1 MTSSSGNG
9 GSRSARWAC
18 QSARSST
25 GSGSVRSISASP
37 AACSSRSLPMARG
50 SWWMNPRRIS
60 APGWCC
66 RRGWNLTGRR
76 SRAVCRGSSFQSL
89 PAGGRVSVPPR
100 KEATQLADTDAPIFA
115 HRYQPGAGGSH
126 VTLLLLHG
134 TGGDESD
141 LLPLGSAVAP
151 QAALLSPRGKVLE
164 RGLPRF
170 FRRLAEGVFDIED
183 LTRRT
188 HELAD
193 FVEAAAGTY
202 GFDAAQV
209 VALGYSNGANIAASL
224 LLLRP
229 QVLAGAA
236 LLRPMLPL
244 VPATPPDLRGK
255 HVLIA
260 AGQHDSL
267 VPASSTRQLAD
278 LLQQSG
284 ADVTMQ
290 WLSAGHGL
298 TSADVATVIRWLA
311 DRFRIPTAA
320 AP

>member
-1 MTSSSGNG
+1 MTTNSGNG

-25 GSGSVRSISASP
+25 GSGSARSISASP
-37 AACSSRSLPMARG
+37 AAYSSRSLPMARG
-50 SWWMNPRRIS
+50 PWWMNPLRIS

-66 RRGWNLTGRR
+66 RSGWNLAGRR
-76 SRAVCRGSSFQSL
+76 LRAVCRGSSFLRL
-89 PAGGRVSVPPR
+89 PAGGRGSVPPR

-126 VTLLLLHG
+126 VTLLLLAG

-164 RGLPRF
+164 RGMPRF

-209 VALGYSNGANIAASL
+209 VALGYSNGANIAASM

-229 QVLAGAA
+229 HVLAAAA

-244 VPATPPDLRGK
+244 VPETLPDLRRTD
-255 HVLIA
+255 VLIA
-260 AGQHDSL
+260 AGQSDSL
-267 VPASSTRQLAD
+267 VPASSTRLLAD
-278 LLQQSG
+278 LLQRSG
-284 ADVTMQ
+284 AKVTGE
-290 WLSAGHGL
+290 WLGCGHG
-298 TSADVATVIRWLA
+298 VAGAGAAHL
-311 DRFRIPTAA
+311 PPPA

>member
-25 GSGSVRSISASP
+25 GSGSARSISASP
-37 AACSSRSLPMARG
+37 AAYSSRSLPMARD
-50 SWWMNPRRIS
+50 SWWMNPLKIS

-76 SRAVCRGSSFQSL
+76 SRAVCRGSSFHGL

-100 KEATQLADTDAPIFA
+100 KEATHLADANALVFA
-115 HRYQPGAGGSH
+115 HRYQPGAPGSH

-141 LLPLGSAVAP
+141 LLPLGRAVAP

-164 RGLPRF
+164 RGMPRF

-209 VALGYSNGANIAASL
+209 VALGYSNGANIAASM

-229 QVLAGAA
+229 HVLAAAA

-244 VPATPPDLRGK
+244 VPQTLPDLHRTDG
-255 HVLIA
+255 LIA
-260 AGQHDSL
+260 AAPSHSL
-267 VPASSTRQLAD
+267 RPASSTRLLAD
-278 LLQQSG
+278 LLQRSG
-284 ADVTMQ
+284 AEVTVE
-290 WLSAGHGL
+290 WLRGGP
-298 TSADVATVIRWLA
+298 R
-311 DRFRIPTAA
+311 PTAPGAAHLPPPA